1 MLPRDSANEIV
12 YLIADVVPIF
22 NEICRRAVNFIS
34 TCYQLGSELVSRG
47 LYFEH
52 YELINRPSCCFLYFA
67 FISLNH
73 ICVTN
78 FKPNYFRQLFYAQ
91 LNSDV
96 IARADNAY
104 EIILIREKVLSLP
117 NFLIE
122 RTDFASLL
130 DVLHRPP

>member
-1 MLPRDSANEIV
+1 MSYVIN
-12 YLIADVVPIF
+12 
-22 NEICRRAVNFIS
+22 
-34 TCYQLGSELVSRG
+34 RG

-52 YELINRPSCCFLYFA
+52 MNSLIGRNAVFCSLRYGIFL
-67 FISLNH
+67 

-122 RTDFASLL
+122 RTEFCF
-130 DVLHRPP
+130 VVGRVT

>member
-1 MLPRDSANEIV
+1 MSNDVKSTDTMTLTNFLTSSAQSFICDLTLPCIV
-12 YLIADVVPIF
+12 LSYVI
-22 NEICRRAVNFIS
+22 N
-34 TCYQLGSELVSRG
+34 RG
-47 LYFEH
+47 LFFEH
-52 YELINRPSCCFLYFA
+52 MNSLIGRNAVFCSLRYGIC
-67 FISLNH
+67 LNH
-73 ICVTN
+73 ICVTD

-104 EIILIREKVLSLP
+104 EIILIREKALSLP

-130 DVLHRPP
+130 DVLLRPP

>member
-1 MLPRDSANEIV
+1 MLFSV
-12 YLIADVVPIF
+12 LCVMV
-22 NEICRRAVNFIS
+22 
-34 TCYQLGSELVSRG
+34 
-47 LYFEH
+47 
-52 YELINRPSCCFLYFA
+52 
-67 FISLNH
+67 SLNH

-78 FKPNYFRQLFYAQ
+78 FKPNCFRQLFYAQ

-96 IARADNAY
+96 IAGADNAY

-130 DVLHRPP
+130 DVLLRPP

>member
-1 MLPRDSANEIV
+1 MA
-12 YLIADVVPIF
+12 YLLTI
-22 NEICRRAVNFIS
+22 
-34 TCYQLGSELVSRG
+34 L
-47 LYFEH
+47 
-52 YELINRPSCCFLYFA
+52 
-67 FISLNH
+67 
-73 ICVTN
+73 CVTN

-122 RTDFASLL
+122 RTDFAKFASLL
-130 DVLHRPP
+130 DVLLRPP

>member
-1 MLPRDSANEIV
+1 MYPQGFTLRDKLFTLRDKLRLLIHALSLHVITFAGFYSRLKTANCI
-12 YLIADVVPIF
+12 IGCNA
-22 NEICRRAVNFIS
+22 
-34 TCYQLGSELVSRG
+34 
-47 LYFEH
+47 
-52 YELINRPSCCFLYFA
+52 FLCSLRYG
-67 FISLNH
+67 ISLNH
-73 ICVTN
+73 ICLTN

-130 DVLHRPP
+130 DVLLRPP

>member
-1 MLPRDSANEIV
+1 MGGLLHLVQQEGDWAGLQPAKAPPCCTKCNSPPINGQCTVGLPTS
-12 YLIADVVPIF
+12 YYSMQHY
-22 NEICRRAVNFIS
+22 AVFCS
-34 TCYQLGSELVSRG
+34 LRYG
-47 LYFEH
+47 
-52 YELINRPSCCFLYFA
+52 
-67 FISLNH
+67 ISLNH

-78 FKPNYFRQLFYAQ
+78 FKPKCFREQFCAQ

-122 RTDFASLL
+122 RLTLL
-130 DVLHRPP
+130 RCWTSYLDHHRL